1 MVLCYDASLKR
12 LAVYVDPDF
21 PSAWRTEPYYR
32 QLKIWTCKAI
42 ESAQTRSSNAWLMA
56 PILVYINE
64 RIIVVL
70 PNQDIEVGTFTA
82 GDHLVVT
89 ERATPSG
96 GREFDAHIVPLSD
109 TPQASG
115 LC

>member
-1 MVLCYDASLKR
+1 
-12 LAVYVDPDF
+12 
-21 PSAWRTEPYYR
+21 
-32 QLKIWTCKAI
+32 
-42 ESAQTRSSNAWLMA
+42 MA
-56 PILVYINE
+56 PILLYINE

-70 PNQDIEVGTFTA
+70 PNQHIEVGTFTA

-89 ERATPSG
+89 ERANPSG

-109 TPQASG
+109 TIQASG